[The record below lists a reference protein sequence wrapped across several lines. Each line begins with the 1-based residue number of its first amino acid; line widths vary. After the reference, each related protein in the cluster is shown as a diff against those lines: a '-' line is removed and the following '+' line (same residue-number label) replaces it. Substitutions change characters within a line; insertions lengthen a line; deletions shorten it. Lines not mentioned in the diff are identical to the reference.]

1 MEETNS
7 LTQRFLDVARHAVSK
22 FWRGRTWI
30 GAALIEL
37 FVLGQAVF
45 VTYVAGDIV
54 GLTLRDFSLTNSGGF
69 LRSVLVWY
77 LLVAVLVFP
86 FFLLVEIVFAWVRY
100 LFVMRKLSE

>member
-1 MEETNS
+1 MEDTDS
-7 LTQRFLDVARHAVSK
+7 LTQRFLSVARHAVSK
-22 FWRGRTWI
+22 FWTGRSWI

-37 FVLGQAVF
+37 LVLGQAVF
-45 VTYVAGDIV
+45 ATYAAGHVV
-54 GLTLRDFSLTNSGGF
+54 GLTPRDFSLTDSDGF

-86 FFLLVEIVFAWVRY
+86 LALLFEVVFAWVRH